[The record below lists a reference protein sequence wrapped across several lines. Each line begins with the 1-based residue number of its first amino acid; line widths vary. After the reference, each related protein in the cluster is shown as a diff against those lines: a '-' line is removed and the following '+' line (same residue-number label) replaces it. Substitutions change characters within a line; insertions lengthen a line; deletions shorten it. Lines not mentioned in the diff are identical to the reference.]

1 MKPLYNSNTGR
12 TKRPRKTER
21 KIGQMPRH
29 LKNELESMGIADR
42 TMFKITASMA
52 LINLG
57 IDVLK
62 LG

>member
-21 KIGQMPRH
+21 KVGQMPRH
-29 LKNELESMGIADR
+29 LKNELELMGKADR
-42 TMFKITASMA
+42 TIFKVTASLA

-57 IDVLK
+57 VNLIK
-62 LG
+62 TI